1 MTAQLLQ
8 TAIVLAAGLGT
19 RMRPLTDDRPK
30 PMIDVGGKVLIDWVM
45 DDLAEAG
52 ITTAVVNLHYKVEMV
67 SAHLSARRRPTIVVS
82 NETDLLLDT
91 GGGISAALSLVKDDV
106 VLVTNSDALWG
117 GGLAPAVTALT
128 KAWSSETMDS
138 LLLLA
143 SMDRAFGFDGAGDFF
158 LGETGTPSRR
168 GTRPQ
173 APMVYAG
180 TQVLH
185 RRLFDG
191 CPGGPFSVNLVWDE
205 AIADARLKAI
215 VHDDDWYH
223 VGTPETVGP
232 TGRALSLG
240 RKPSNPH

>member
-1 MTAQLLQ
+1 MAPVIFSWAKPVHRLD
-8 TAIVLAAGLGT
+8 VERGLKH
-19 RMRPLTDDRPK
+19 RWFMP
-30 PMIDVGGKVLIDWVM
+30 
-45 DDLAEAG
+45 
-52 ITTAVVNLHYKVEMV
+52 
-67 SAHLSARRRPTIVVS
+67 
-82 NETDLLLDT
+82 
-91 GGGISAALSLVKDDV
+91 
-106 VLVTNSDALWG
+106 
-117 GGLAPAVTALT
+117 
-128 KAWSSETMDS
+128 
-138 LLLLA
+138 
-143 SMDRAFGFDGAGDFF
+143 
-158 LGETGTPSRR
+158 
-168 GTRPQ
+168 
-173 APMVYAG
+173 G